1 MAVTPPRAYIVGT
14 AGHIDHGKTT
24 LVRALTGV
32 DTDRLPEEKE
42 RGITI
47 DLGFA
52 GYDLA
57 PGVHLGFVDVPGH
70 ERFVKNML
78 AGVGGIDLMLLVV
91 AADESIMPQTREH
104 FDICNLLGVRRGL
117 VALTKIDVAGQDLR
131 DLAELEVRDYLDRSP
146 LAAAEVVGVSAR
158 TGEGLDRLRDA
169 LAAAVRDL
177 PTRDASGPIRL
188 PVDRVF
194 SARGFGTVV
203 TGTLSSGAIVTGDD
217 LVLYPGCRPTRA
229 RRVEVHGSETGE
241 ARAGERVALNLQ
253 GIETGEVS
261 RGDVVGSPGAFR
273 PSALIDVRLQ
283 LLPSCPAPLRDL
295 ARVRFHLGTGEV
307 LARVRLLRTSPLP
320 AGGEALAQ
328 LRLETPQVS
337 LPGDRFIL
345 RRYSPATTIGGG
357 VVLDPLP
364 EKHRGAVLPA
374 AARLGRLASADLAE
388 RLVLTVERAGLAG
401 ARLEDL
407 RVRCGGS
414 LADLG
419 AALAAAVGS
428 RRLDLV
434 GGGERAIYV
443 GAATLAATR
452 TALVERLERHYAAHP
467 LEPGMGR
474 EALRTELM
482 RAAPVDLY
490 RHTLE
495 ALERDGEVVQEAD
508 RVRRAQD
515 MVRLSA
521 ADQAES
527 DRLEQLFRGAGLDPP
542 ATEGV
547 LHGAGV
553 DGARAESVFHLL
565 VRQGRLVRLKGGV
578 VFHAEALAD
587 LRRRVLNF
595 AKRSG
600 TIDIGEFK
608 ALSGT
613 TRKNAIP
620 LLEYLDAERVTQRDG
635 DRRRILPPSS
645 E

>member
-1 MAVTPPRAYIVGT
+1 VIQPRAYIVGT
-14 AGHIDHGKTT
+14 AGHIDHGKTS

-57 PGVHLGFVDVPGH
+57 SGVHLGFVDVPGH

-104 FDICNLLGVRRGL
+104 FDICTLLGVRRGL
-117 VALTKIDVAGQDLR
+117 VALTKIDLVAPDLR
-131 DLAELEVRDYLDRSP
+131 DLAELEVREYLDRSP
-146 LAAAEVVGVSAR
+146 LAVAEVVRVSSR
-158 TGEGLDRLRDA
+158 TGEGLDRLRSA
-169 LAAAVRDL
+169 LAAAVHDL
-177 PTRDASGPIRL
+177 PPREASGPVRL

-203 TGTLSSGAIVTGDD
+203 TGTLASGMIATGDD
-217 LVLYPGCRPTRA
+217 LVLYPALRATRA
-229 RRVEVHGSETGE
+229 RRIEVHGRETAEG
-241 ARAGERVALNLQ
+241 RAGERVALNLQ
-253 GIETGEVS
+253 GIEAGDVS

-273 PSALIDVRLQ
+273 PSSLIDVRLR
-283 LLPSCPAPLRDL
+283 LLPSCPAALRDL
-295 ARVRFHLGTGEV
+295 ARVRFHLGTGEA
-307 LARVRLLRTSPLP
+307 LARVRLLSTSPLP

-374 AARLGRLASADLAE
+374 AARLGQMASSDLAE
-388 RLVLTVERAGLAG
+388 RLVLIAERAGLAG

-407 RVRCGGS
+407 RVRCAGS
-414 LADLG
+414 LAQLT
-419 AALAAAVGS
+419 ASLADAVAR
-428 RRLDLV
+428 RRLEVL
-434 GGGERAIYV
+434 GSGERAIYV
-443 GAATLAATR
+443 GAETLARAR
-452 TALVERLERHYAAHP
+452 TALVERLERHHAAHP
-467 LEPGMGR
+467 LEPGMGK

-482 RAAPVDLY
+482 RKAPVEVY
-490 RHTLE
+490 RHALE
-495 ALERDGEVVQEAD
+495 ALEQDGEVVQEAD
-508 RVRRAQD
+508 RIRRAQD
-515 MVRLSA
+515 TVRLSEP
-521 ADQAES
+521 DRAES
-527 DRLEQLFRGAGLDPP
+527 DRLERLFRGAGLDPP
-542 ATEGV
+542 AAEGV
-547 LHGAGV
+547 LRGAGV
-553 DGARAESVFHLL
+553 DAARTEAVFHLL
-565 VRQGRLVRLKGGV
+565 LRQGRLVRLKGGV
-578 VFHAEALAD
+578 VFHAEALAE
-587 LRRRVLNF
+587 LRQRVLNF
-595 AKRSG
+595 AKRSE

-620 LLEYLDAERVTQRDG
+620 LLEYLDAERVTRREG

>member
-1 MAVTPPRAYIVGT
+1 VTPPRAYIVGT
-14 AGHIDHGKTT
+14 AGHIDHGKTS

-78 AGVGGIDLMLLVV
+78 AGVGGIDLVLLVI

-104 FDICNLLGVRRGL
+104 FEICTLLGVRRGI
-117 VALTKIDVAGQDLR
+117 VALTKIDLVAPDLR
-131 DLAELEVRDYLDRSP
+131 DLAELEVREYLDRSP
-146 LAAAEVVGVSAR
+146 LAAAEVVRVSSR
-158 TGEGLDRLRDA
+158 TGEGLDRLRAA

-177 PTRDASGPIRL
+177 PTRDASGPVRL

-203 TGTLSSGAIVTGDD
+203 TGTLFSGAITTGLD
-217 LVLYPGCRPTRA
+217 LVLYPACRATRA
-229 RRVEVHGSETGE
+229 RRIEVHGRETTE

-253 GIETGEVS
+253 GIESGEVG

-273 PSALIDVRLQ
+273 PSSLIDVRLN
-283 LLPSCPAPLRDL
+283 LLPSCPAPVRDL

-307 LARVRLLRTSPLP
+307 LARVRLLATAPLS
-320 AGGEALAQ
+320 AGEEGLAQ
-328 LRLETPQVS
+328 LRLESPQVS

-364 EKHRGAVLPA
+364 EKHRGPIAPS
-374 AARLGRLASADLAE
+374 AARLGRLASSDLAQ
-388 RLVLTVERAGLAG
+388 RLALIAEAAGLAG
-401 ARLEDL
+401 VRLEDL
-407 RVRCGGS
+407 RVRCAGS
-414 LADLG
+414 PADLES
-419 AALAAAVGS
+419 ALAEASGD
-428 RRLDLV
+428 RRLETV
-434 GGGERAIYV
+434 GLGGRAIYI
-443 GAATLAATR
+443 GSEALARVR
-452 TALVERLERHYAAHP
+452 TVLVQRLERHHAAHP
-467 LEPGMGR
+467 LESGMGK

-482 RAAPVDLY
+482 RRAPVELF
-490 RHTLE
+490 RHVLDS
-495 ALERDGEVVQEAD
+495 LERDGEVVQEAD

-515 MVRLSA
+515 TIRLSA
-521 ADQAES
+521 PDRAES
-527 DRLEQLFRGAGLDPP
+527 DRLDERFRGAGLDPP
-542 ATEGV
+542 AVDEVLRGPGV
-547 LHGAGV
+547 EA
-553 DGARAESVFHLL
+553 ARAEAIFHLL
-565 VRQGRLVRLKGGV
+565 LRQGRLVRLKGGI
-578 VFHAEALAD
+578 VFHAEVLSE
-587 LRRRVLNF
+587 LRQRVLNF
-595 AKRSG
+595 AKRSE

-608 ALSGT
+608 VLSGT

-620 LLEYLDAERVTQRDG
+620 LLEYLDAERVTRREG
-635 DRRRILPPSS
+635 DRRRILPPPSG
-645 E
+645 